1 MNPHSH
7 LSPMPSTAHAAR
19 MSRRTVQSAF
29 LLASLLVVPTFVSA
43 ADITIYRCTGQDG
56 KLTLRDTPCHK
67 GETQQAKEMQR
78 PKDPP
83 KRAKA
88 KATTTRAPSRAVA
101 TTAATAAAPV
111 ATTRYIVMKPPK
123 PMYECTTPDGT
134 SYMSDTGE
142 GNPRWMP
149 LWALGYPV
157 VDSRT
162 SLGDNVGGRPGR
174 PSGTQPGPPM
184 GGQFIY
190 DPYGPGSWVR
200 DACSELPQRE
210 ACARLRDRRWE
221 LGRAYNS
228 ALQSERQQIDVEQR
242 GIDARLANDCGDA

>member
-1 MNPHSH
+1 M
-7 LSPMPSTAHAAR
+7 SP
-19 MSRRTVQSAF
+19 RRF
-29 LLASLLVVPTFVSA
+29 MLLASLPLLIASA
-43 ADITIYRCTGQDG
+43 AASAGDITIYRCTGGDG
-56 KLTLRDTPCHK
+56 KLTLRDSPCHK

-88 KATTTRAPSRAVA
+88 KATTTRAPSKAVA
-101 TTAATAAAPV
+101 TVTAAASAPV
-111 ATTRYIVMKPPK
+111 ATTRYIVMTPPK

-134 SYMSDTGE
+134 NYMSETGE

-162 SLGDNVGGRPGR
+162 SLGDNIGGRPTG
-174 PSGTQPGPPM
+174 PSGSQPGPPM
-184 GGQFIY
+184 GGQFVY

-200 DACSELPQRE
+200 DTCTQLPQQE
-210 ACARLRDRRWE
+210 VCARLRDRRWD
-221 LGRAYNS
+221 LGRSYNS
-228 ALQSERQQIDVEQR
+228 ALQGERQAIDREQR
-242 GIDARLANDCGDA
+242 GIDARLANDCGGV

>member
-1 MNPHSH
+1 MSPHR
-7 LSPMPSTAHAAR
+7 LM
-19 MSRRTVQSAF
+19 
-29 LLASLLVVPTFVSA
+29 LLASLPILLASA
-43 ADITIYRCTGQDG
+43 SVLADEITIYRCTDGNG
-56 KLTLRDTPCHK
+56 KLALRDTPCHK

-88 KATTTRAPSRAVA
+88 KAATTRTPSRA
-101 TTAATAAAPV
+101 AATAAATAASP
-111 ATTRYIVMKPPK
+111 AATTTRYIVMTPPK

-134 SYMSDTGE
+134 NYLSDTSE

-157 VDSRT
+157 ADSRT
-162 SLGDNVGGRPGR
+162 SLGDNVGGRPGV

-184 GGQFIY
+184 GGQFVY

-200 DACSELPQRE
+200 DACSELPQQE
-210 ACARLRDRRWE
+210 VCARLRDRRWE
-221 LGRAYNS
+221 LGRSYNS
-228 ALQSERQQIDVEQR
+228 ALQSERQKIDLEQR
-242 GIDARLANDCGDA
+242 GLDARIANDCGDA

>member
-1 MNPHSH
+1 MTTQSL
-7 LSPMPSTAHAAR
+7 LSPASPAAHAPR
-19 MSRRTVQSAF
+19 MSSLRLVLLAF
-29 LLASLLVVPTFVSA
+29 LPLVLASAVASA
-43 ADITIYRCTGQDG
+43 GDITIYRCTDGKG

-83 KRAKA
+83 RQARAKPA
-88 KATTTRAPSRAVA
+88 SKGKPTRTV
-101 TTAATAAAPV
+101 ATAAVPVSAP
-111 ATTRYIVMKPPK
+111 ATTRYIVMTPPK

-134 SYMSDTGE
+134 SYLSDTSE

-184 GGQFIY
+184 GGQFVY

-200 DACSELPQRE
+200 DTCNALPQQE
-210 ACARLRDRRWE
+210 VCARLRDRRWE
-221 LGRAYNS
+221 LGRSYNS
-228 ALQSERQQIDVEQR
+228 ALQSERQQIDLEQR